1 MTVQT
6 LSPYEIKKVCIV
18 HTVRA
23 KPKWKAALTVWH
35 VSKSVCFTRMYI
47 DAHTHT
53 HACSVSPGCTSLS
66 LSAQLPAPSSQ
77 AEWLQTGRDGSSAE
91 VVLLLVLTRE
101 DMIFLLCSFFFFFFK
116 RLFLLFRINNRQPF
130 NWLQLDS
137 VCALL
142 TWQNRQH
149 MDVCTH
155 RGWTPNHDHLLD
167 LMQFSGHDNPLCE
180 TYDVD
185 APSPW

>member
-1 MTVQT
+1 MK
-6 LSPYEIKKVCIV
+6 SCA
-18 HTVRA
+18 HC
-23 KPKWKAALTVWH
+23 LTRVKECLLH
-35 VSKSVCFTRMYI
+35 QDVYRRT
-47 DAHTHT
+47 HTHT
-53 HACSVSPGCTSLS
+53 HTLSVSPGCTSLS

-101 DMIFLLCSFFFFFFK
+101 DMIFLLCSFFFFFK
-116 RLFLLFRINNRQPF
+116 GLFLLFRINNRQPF